1 MNHVKRNTDTWNIS
15 GTVSVP
21 NIERLEIDKK
31 NLSNG
36 NVTLYLFIYL
46 FIYFI
51 SMFEKNLAEVAAST
65 SGLTFILELTCRL
78 RTAWTAHLFWKRRI
92 SVVAMAVFDTFSID
106 CCRPWDSWG
115 TRFLQ
120 FLVENQEE
128 TMGTLRFC
136 RKMSRKQSNT
146 CFLVCCRQS
155 FKQLQWNQSQNYD
168 PNPEAWWTTVQHHS
182 RYDPGGSC

>member
-1 MNHVKRNTDTWNIS
+1 MS

-78 RTAWTAHLFWKRRI
+78 RTA
-92 SVVAMAVFDTFSID
+92 
-106 CCRPWDSWG
+106 
-115 TRFLQ
+115 
-120 FLVENQEE
+120 
-128 TMGTLRFC
+128 
-136 RKMSRKQSNT
+136 
-146 CFLVCCRQS
+146 
-155 FKQLQWNQSQNYD
+155 
-168 PNPEAWWTTVQHHS
+168 
-182 RYDPGGSC
+182 